1 MRGRFMRLR
10 IATMA
15 GAISLALGQPIAAL
29 DSNTGH
35 FVAGT
40 TVIFVTA
47 AYCDEFEFVEHG
59 IARTGDRNGID
70 RSIMRATINA
80 LLAQMDG
87 PYDPKYLIPEI
98 TVLVRDTIVALKRT
112 LAKNKSGNCKDYGDN
127 GVEAGM
133 LRRKN
138 GRR

>member
-1 MRGRFMRLR
+1 MRLR
-10 IATMA
+10 TVTMA

-29 DSNTGH
+29 DGNTGH

-59 IARTGDRNGID
+59 IARAADRNGVD
-70 RSIMRATINA
+70 RSIMRGTVNA

-98 TVLVRDTIVALKRT
+98 TALVRDTMVGVKRT
-112 LAKNKSGNCKDYGDN
+112 FAWDKNAACKEYGDIA
-127 GVEAGM
+127 VESGI
-133 LRRKN
+133 LRRRDG
-138 GRR
+138 GR